1 MTDASADELPLAA
14 EFPPA
19 TSEQW
24 RKLVEVVLKGALFES
39 RLVAKTYDAL
49 AIKALYERKAQ
60 AQPMAGRPP
69 AMPWSLMRRVDH
81 PDPAAANA
89 EALHDLENGANGLS
103 LVFAGAVGA
112 YGYGL
117 PASERAV
124 ARALEG
130 IYLDAGIGLDL
141 DLGPHL
147 QDTGRLLAAL
157 IKQRGGAP
165 ETTNVRFGFDPIGAA
180 AVSGASPLPRGDWI
194 ARFNAAISDLAAKG
208 FRGPFAPADGRVI
221 HNAGGSEAQELA
233 WVLAVGLEYLRA
245 LEAGGVAL
253 EAARGMIYFRL
264 AADVDEFLTI
274 AKFRAL
280 RMLWARIDQACGLA
294 PAPPWVAAETA
305 WRMMTRRDPHV
316 NMLRTT
322 LAVVAAGLGGAD
334 AISVLPFTMA
344 LGLPDRFARRIARN
358 TQLVL
363 LEESHLAK
371 VTDPAAGAGGLEDLT
386 ERLCHA
392 AWDRFQEIEGV
403 GGAWAA
409 LEQGVIQNKVAAVRV
424 ERQAAVARRKDAIT
438 GTSDFPDLAEAPV
451 SVLDVAEV
459 APPPPSAF
467 AFEPLPSIRLAEPF
481 EQLRDASDGILARS
495 GSRPKVF
502 LANLGKPADFTAR
515 ATFTKNFFAAGGIEA
530 TNNDGF
536 AGHEEMVEAFRAA
549 GATLAC
555 LCSSDEVYARE
566 GMAAAQALRR
576 AGASV
581 WLAGRPATLEP
592 ELRHAEVS
600 GFIFAGCDVLAAL
613 RTAYSLIA

>member
-14 EFPPA
+14 EFPRA
-19 TSEQW
+19 TREQW
-24 RKLVEVVLKGALFES
+24 RRLVEHVLKGAPFES
-39 RLVAKTYDAL
+39 RLVAKTYDGL
-49 AIKALYERKAQ
+49 GIEPLYERNAQ
-60 AQPMAGRPP
+60 AQPIAGRPP
-69 AMPWSLMRRVDH
+69 AAPWSLVQRVDH

-103 LVFAGAVGA
+103 LVFTGAVGA

-117 PASERAV
+117 AASERAI

-130 IYLDAGIGLDL
+130 IHLDAGIALDL
-141 DLGPHL
+141 DLGPHI
-147 QDTGRLLAAL
+147 QGAGRLLAAI

-165 ETTNVRFGFDPIGAA
+165 GTSNVRFGFDPIGAA
-180 AVSGASPLPRGDWI
+180 AVAGASPLPRADWV
-194 ARFNAAISDLAAKG
+194 ARFNAAISDLAAEG

-221 HNAGGSEAQELA
+221 HNAAGSEAQELA
-233 WVLAVGLEYLRA
+233 YVLAVAVEYMRA
-245 LEAGGVAL
+245 FEAGGMAL
-253 EAARGMIYFRL
+253 DAARRMVYFRL

-280 RMLWARIDQACGLA
+280 RILWARIEQSCGLV
-294 PAPPWVAAETA
+294 PAPPCVTAETA

-322 LAVVAAGLGGAD
+322 IAIVAAGLGGAD
-334 AISVLPFTMA
+334 SITVLPFTLA

-371 VTDPAAGAGGLEDLT
+371 VTDPAAGAGGLEHLT
-386 ERLCHA
+386 EQLCHA
-392 AWDRFQEIEGV
+392 AWARFQEIEQI

-409 LEQGVIQNKVAAVRV
+409 LERGLIQNKVAGVRV
-424 ERQAAVARRKDAIT
+424 EREAAVARRKDKIT
-438 GTSDFPDLAEAPV
+438 GTSDFPDLAEAPA
-451 SVLDVAEV
+451 SVLHVTQV

-481 EQLRDASDGILARS
+481 EQLRDASDAILAR
-495 GSRPKVF
+495 GGARPKVF
-502 LANLGKPADFTAR
+502 LANLGTPTDFTAR
-515 ATFTKNFFAAGGIEA
+515 ATFAKNFFAPGGIEA
-530 TNNDGF
+530 MDNDGF
-536 AGHEEMVEAFRAA
+536 TTREEMIEAFKAA
-549 GATLAC
+549 GANLAC

-566 GMAAAQALRR
+566 AIAAVQALRR

-581 WLAGRPATLEP
+581 WVAGRLATLDSELRLAG
-592 ELRHAEVS
+592 VS

-613 RTAYSLIA
+613 RTAYSLVA